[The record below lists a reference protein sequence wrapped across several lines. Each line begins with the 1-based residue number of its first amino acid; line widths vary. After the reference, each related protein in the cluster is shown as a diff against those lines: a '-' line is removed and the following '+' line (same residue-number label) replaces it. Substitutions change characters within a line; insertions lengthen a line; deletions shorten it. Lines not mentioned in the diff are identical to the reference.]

1 MRVAEAD
8 DAAPCKEQDRCSGA
22 SARTSQAANE
32 PPVASRTGRHGSSF
46 PATAQA
52 GRHAMPSHLPGRR
65 FLPVPAPSKER
76 RGEERKE
83 EIR

>member
-1 MRVAEAD
+1 LR
-8 DAAPCKEQDRCSGA
+8 PGQ
-22 SARTSQAANE
+22 
-32 PPVASRTGRHGSSF
+32 GSSF